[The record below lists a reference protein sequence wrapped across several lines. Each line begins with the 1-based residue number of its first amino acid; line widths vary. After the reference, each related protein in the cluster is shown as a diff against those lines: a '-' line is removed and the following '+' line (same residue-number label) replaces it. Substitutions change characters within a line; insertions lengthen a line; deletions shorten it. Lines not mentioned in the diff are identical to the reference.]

1 MVKET
6 TASCYVGRVGQ
17 RRQVVLPKPL
27 CDEIGLQEGD
37 FVEVS
42 AKGGL
47 MLVKPKRLVDADNAL
62 TPAEAK
68 KVRRG
73 LEQLK
78 RGQSKDWRDVK
89 KHGLGR

>member
-1 MVKET
+1 M
-6 TASCYVGRVGQ
+6 GRVGQ

-27 CDEIGLQEGD
+27 CDAVGLMEGD

-47 MLVKPKRLVDADNAL
+47 MLVRPKRLVDTDAAL
-62 TPAEAK
+62 TAQEAK

-73 LEQLK
+73 LAQLK
-78 RGQSKDWRDVK
+78 RGQSKDWLDVK
-89 KHGLGR
+89 KRGVGR